1 MNSGVAVGKV
11 PGPAGTV
18 ALAAMLPATAS
29 KGSKVRKRPAIMARP
44 IVVLKKGV
52 LAFSPAKAEPLLAAA
67 EA

>member
-18 ALAAMLPATAS
+18 GLAARLPARAS
-29 KGSKVRKRPAIMARP
+29 MGSSVRYRPASMARP
-44 IVVLKKGV
+44 MVVLKNGV
-52 LAFSPAKAEPLLAAA
+52 FAFRPAKAEPLLAVP